1 MSLRLVKEHKIDT
14 SSGLNGFNL
23 TDIYTSEFDAYK
35 MTFSNCQSGGAAA
48 SMEFRFITSDGMI
61 HYDSNYAYARRGS
74 FTDQAYGYSRADNAA
89 RIASNGPVFYT
100 QDFLSAGCILY
111 VFNPTNKDSWTNCMS
126 TVAYRDSDSGGHYK
140 AVGSLKSKSFVTGFN
155 GYLTNTSATIK
166 KMTLRIYGIGG

>member
-14 SSGLNGFNL
+14 SSGLNGFSL

-61 HYDSNYAYARRGS
+61 HYDSNYARRGS

-100 QDFLSAGCILY
+100 QDFLSAATILY
-111 VFNPTNKDSWTNCMS
+111 VFNPTNKDSYTNCMS
-126 TVAYRDSDSGGHYK
+126 TVTYRDSDSGGHYK

>member
-14 SSGLNGFNL
+14 SSGINGFSL

-48 SMEFRFITSDGMI
+48 S
-61 HYDSNYAYARRGS
+61 
-74 FTDQAYGYSRADNAA
+74 TDQAAGYSRADNAA

-100 QDFLSAGCILY
+100 QDFLSAATILY
-111 VFNPTNKDSWTNCMS
+111 VFNPTNKDSYTNCMS
-126 TVAYRDSDSGGHYK
+126 TVTYRDSDSGGHYK